1 MSHLLG
7 YKKYGRHKLR
17 EFGKKIMDLCFNS
30 NPPTEWKKVVDS
42 GLNKWKWSS
51 LQAVISKLT
60 WGATIQCH
68 SWIQR
73 NKIVQGEQVKSE

>member
-1 MSHLLG
+1 MEKG
-7 YKKYGRHKLR
+7 GGG
-17 EFGKKIMDLCFNS
+17 F
-30 NPPTEWKKVVDS
+30 
-42 GLNKWKWSS
+42 NKWKWSS